1 MATEKQVKQAIKQVL
16 DSEYMNKMVTFDK
29 GWKFKVKSYNIRT
42 RSRFIP
48 KDERDDYGCD
58 VDANN
63 SLRSQIALFLEKHCP
78 AFRYKG
84 RANHVGYW
92 ETSSDNDQLIELTKP
107 NGDAGR
113 AAFRLIVHFPN
124 EYGIPVHVD
133 MFPAPYWEWETVFNG
148 YISNVC
154 DLIRVFGFQ
163 LGIPLQDLFQYD
175 SLGNAICPKKH
186 LSNTTKARCVGCPVG
201 DSCEYKGLLNK

>member
-1 MATEKQVKQAIKQVL
+1 MDAE
-16 DSEYMNKMVTFDK
+16 
-29 GWKFKVKSYNIRT
+29 
-42 RSRFIP
+42 
-48 KDERDDYGCD
+48 
-58 VDANN
+58 ANN

-78 AFRYKG
+78 DFAYKG
-84 RANHVGYW
+84 RAIHVGYW

-107 NGDAGR
+107 NGDAER

-124 EYGIPVHVD
+124 EYGIPIHVD

-154 DLIRVFGFQ
+154 DLIRIFGFQ
-163 LGIPLQDLFQYD
+163 LGIPLQNLFQYD
-175 SLGNAICPKKH
+175 SLGNTICPKKH

-201 DSCEYKGLLNK
+201 DSCEYKGFLNK

>member
-1 MATEKQVKQAIKQVL
+1 M
-16 DSEYMNKMVTFDK
+16 
-29 GWKFKVKSYNIRT
+29 
-42 RSRFIP
+42 
-48 KDERDDYGCD
+48 D
-58 VDANN
+58 VEANN
-63 SLRSQIALFLEKHCP
+63 SLRSQIASFLEKHCP
-78 AFRYKG
+78 DFAYKG
-84 RANHVGYW
+84 RAIHVGYW
-92 ETSSDNDQLIELTKP
+92 ETSSDQLIELTKP
-107 NGDAGR
+107 NGDAER

-124 EYGIPVHVD
+124 EYGIPIHVD

-154 DLIRVFGFQ
+154 DLIRIFGFQ
-163 LGIPLQDLFQYD
+163 LGIPLQNLFQYD

>member
-1 MATEKQVKQAIKQVL
+1 M
-16 DSEYMNKMVTFDK
+16 
-29 GWKFKVKSYNIRT
+29 
-42 RSRFIP
+42 
-48 KDERDDYGCD
+48 D
-58 VDANN
+58 VEANN

-124 EYGIPVHVD
+124 EYGIPFMLICSPRHIG
-133 MFPAPYWEWETVFNG
+133 NG
-148 YISNVC
+148 KRCSMDI
-154 DLIRVFGFQ
+154 FQ
-163 LGIPLQDLFQYD
+163 
-175 SLGNAICPKKH
+175 
-186 LSNTTKARCVGCPVG
+186 TCVT
-201 DSCEYKGLLNK
+201 